1 MNLVQIA
8 TSVEH
13 GAYYYDFLTCK
24 IYHVP
29 YEDLL
34 NLNEVRFSNLLGWML
49 GSSMAMIGVIH
60 YAQDMQLK
68 QNFATL
74 FFLVVGLVLS
84 AAIIVWGIK
93 RNQKRISGF
102 IRERYRTVKQDLDLI
117 EKLKYGQ
124 KDYVKIAVYIIFIFC
139 LAISCLLFL
148 VQTAEALFFF
158 FFVISLDAGVLMIA
172 ILQPFGKIAAY
183 FTIKKRGY

>member
-93 RNQKRISGF
+93 RNQKRIS
-102 IRERYRTVKQDLDLI
+102 
-117 EKLKYGQ
+117 
-124 KDYVKIAVYIIFIFC
+124 
-139 LAISCLLFL
+139 
-148 VQTAEALFFF
+148 
-158 FFVISLDAGVLMIA
+158 DAGVMMIA